1 MTTLGDLLPPEWAA
15 ALADVLD
22 REAVRI
28 DYGASY
34 LLAQCD
40 HAALADAMRRAGVV
54 ADALVVDAPY
64 SERTHAGH
72 RGGCD
77 VDSDAY
83 AHAATSIERRRAQ
96 RSDLDYPAW
105 TAADVAAFGSTWS
118 GLCRGWRVSIT
129 DHVLSSAWERW
140 YEEEGLYAFAPVA
153 WLGATRPRLVGDGP
167 SASACWLMVA
177 RPRTVRMSR
186 WGTLRADYVI
196 RSRASDEGGIIGGKP
211 RQLMLAV
218 VGDYS
223 APGDLVVDPCAGG
236 GTTLVAAI
244 ELGRL
249 AVGCEPDAGRY
260 EIARARCAKAR
271 PQLRM
276 ALDVS
281 AEKRTQ
287 SALDLTGEVSR

>member
-1 MTTLGDLLPPEWAA
+1 MSDRVTPVVG
-15 ALADVLD
+15 ALAARGIVHD
-22 REAVRI
+22 R
-28 DYGASY
+28 GASY
-34 LLAQCD
+34 LLARCD
-40 HAALADAMRRAGVV
+40 HATLADAMRRAGVV

-83 AHAATSIERRRAQ
+83 AHAATSIERRRAR
-96 RSDLDYPAW
+96 RSDLDYQAW
-105 TAADVAAFGSTWS
+105 AAADVAAFGSTWS

-140 YEEEGLYAFAPVA
+140 YEDEGLYSFAPVA

-177 RPRTVRMSR
+177 RPRTVTMSR
-186 WGTLRADYVI
+186 WGALRADYVI

-211 RQLMLAV
+211 RALMLAV

-223 APGDLVVDPCAGG
+223 RDGDLVVDPCAGG

-260 EIARARCAKAR
+260 EIARARCSKAR
-271 PQLRM
+271 PQMRLS
-276 ALDVS
+276 LDVA
-281 AEKRTQ
+281 AEERTQ
-287 SALDLTGEVSR
+287 SALDLTTGAR